1 MLSERMVRKKICIA
15 RWKDKL
21 KCEVN
26 FLNLKMLFCFTNV
39 FFCKIKNINQNLQ
52 SLFKLLGSCSVFVL
66 SLNLSFY
73 VYFIFVLDKIMSCLL
88 YKKNYLTS

>member
-39 FFCKIKNINQNLQ
+39 FFVK
-52 SLFKLLGSCSVFVL
+52 
-66 SLNLSFY
+66 
-73 VYFIFVLDKIMSCLL
+73 
-88 YKKNYLTS
+88 